1 MIIEYV
7 NQTFDVPDRIIDE
20 YVEGYANLGD
30 KDLREELDVLRN
42 CVYQLLILVEKQ
54 PMLLDK
60 KSIKADFVNTL
71 AMKEALF
78 KLKLLHDA

>member
-54 PMLLDK
+54 PTLLDK
-60 KSIKADFVNTL
+60 DSIKADFVNTL

>member
-1 MIIEYV
+1 MIIEYI
-7 NQTFDVPDRIIDE
+7 NQTFDVPDRMIDE

-54 PMLLDK
+54 PTLLDK
-60 KSIKADFVNTL
+60 GSIKADFVNTL